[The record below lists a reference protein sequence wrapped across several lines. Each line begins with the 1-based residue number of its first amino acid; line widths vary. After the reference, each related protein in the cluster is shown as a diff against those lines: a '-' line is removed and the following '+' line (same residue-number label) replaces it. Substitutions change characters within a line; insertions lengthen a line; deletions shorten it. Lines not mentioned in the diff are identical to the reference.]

1 MPEQQ
6 ILTHTLE
13 NGLTLLIE
21 TMPCVQSAA
30 FSFLV
35 PAGSIYEPLGQG
47 GTTAILS
54 DLITRG
60 AGDYDSR
67 ELLAI
72 LDTLGVQGGESPNTS
87 FLTLSGAT
95 LAANLPQVLAVYADI
110 LLRPHLPEDQFDAA
124 RAGVTQSLRAI
135 EDEPQQ
141 KLMPELRRRC
151 YESPW
156 GLPPD
161 GSLADLP
168 LITAESI
175 RAHYEKCVRPNGTI
189 LAIAGNVDAKEI
201 LSQVERSF
209 AGWESKPDP
218 TFETSPGGPDRDH
231 IMFDSEQTHIGIAYE
246 GPTFSDPDYYAAWA
260 AACVLGNGMS
270 SRLFT
275 EVREKRGLCYSVSAS
290 LSGFKH
296 EGRMICYAGTTS
308 QRAQETLDVTLEEI
322 HRLSGGLT
330 DEELA
335 RCKAMGK
342 SSLIMQQEST
352 RARART
358 MAAHW
363 HHLGKVLTLDQVRG
377 KVDSLT
383 LESIQNFLNGRPP
396 ANFTVLTIGPDPLE
410 ISRELSA

>member
-1 MPEQQ
+1 MPEQHIQ
-6 ILTHTLE
+6 IETFQ
-13 NGLTLLIE
+13 NGLTLLVE
-21 TMPCVQSAA
+21 TMPSVQSAA

-35 PAGSIYEPLGQG
+35 PAGSIYEPLGQN

-60 AGDYDSR
+60 AGAYDSR

-72 LDTLGVQGGESPNTS
+72 LDTLGVQGGESPNNS

-95 LAANLPQVLAVYADI
+95 LAANLPQVLSVYADI

-141 KLMPELRRRC
+141 KLMPELRRRA

-156 GLPPD
+156 GLSPD

-168 LITAESI
+168 LITADSVKE
-175 RAHYEKCVRPNGTI
+175 HYKKCVRPGGTI

-201 LSQVERSF
+201 SDQVRRCFGDWER
-209 AGWESKPDP
+209 KPDP
-218 TFETSPGGPDRDH
+218 TFETSPGGPKHDH
-231 IMFDSEQTHIGIAYE
+231 IRHDSEQTHIGIAYN
-246 GPTFSDPDYYAAWA
+246 GLTFSDPDYYAAWA

-275 EVREKRGLCYSVSAS
+275 EIREKRGLCYSVSAS
-290 LSGFKH
+290 LTGFKH

-308 QRAQETLDVTLEEI
+308 ERAQETLDLTLAEI
-322 HRLSGGLT
+322 HRLSKGIT
-330 DEELA
+330 EEELA
-335 RCKAMGK
+335 RCKAMVK

-363 HHLGKVLTLDQVRG
+363 HHLNDLLTLDEVRQ
-377 KVDSLT
+377 KIDSLT
-383 LESIQNFLNGRPP
+383 LGSIQNFLDAHPP
-396 ANFTVLTIGPDPLE
+396 ANFTVLTIGPEPLE
-410 ISRELSA
+410 IHRELS